1 MANENREINNANNPS
16 HYTLMAVGIV
26 ITMVGIVARFFGTFR
41 LIDIISNVI
50 LVIGVIICLSS
61 VAKILK

>member
-1 MANENREINNANNPS
+1 MANANRETNNANNPS
-16 HYTLMAVGIV
+16 HYTLMVLGIL
-26 ITMVGIVARFFGTFR
+26 ITMIGVTARFIGTYR